1 MSLSQQSKVYQFNL
15 RNSNHTLDLA
25 DNLKWI
31 RELNA
36 ELSEFM
42 EREDLD
48 LSDAKRIDELERQLR
63 MANRVNRDLKE
74 ELKKI
79 EQEFKEISRIT
90 KE

>member
-1 MSLSQQSKVYQFNL
+1 MNLSQQSKVYQFNL